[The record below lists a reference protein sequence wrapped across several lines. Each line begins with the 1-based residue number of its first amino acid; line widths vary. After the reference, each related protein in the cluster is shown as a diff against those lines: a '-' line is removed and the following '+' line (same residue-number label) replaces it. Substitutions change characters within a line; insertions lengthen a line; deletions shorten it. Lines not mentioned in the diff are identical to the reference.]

1 MAEGKVKRMWA
12 LPNAEITAPKSLLMH
27 GGTNDLVTLPCPAYL
42 IEHQKGLVLFDTG
55 CHPKIIED
63 PGYWGEIGKTL
74 PVKYSRAL
82 TLDNQI
88 KALGY
93 NLSDIKYVI
102 VSHLHLDHSGGLY
115 MFPNAKFVI
124 GANELRYA
132 VWPDPDRQW
141 AFILDDIMPTRK
153 FRWIELDTD
162 FDIFDDG
169 SLHFLLTPGHTPG
182 ESSLFVRLPNRKILL
197 VGDTTHLREALEAEA
212 TMPIDTDPAQATLSL
227 KRLKAIRDLQEA
239 TIWISHDPQD
249 WAEFPHAPT
258 AIE

>member
-55 CHPKIIED
+55 CHPKVADD
-63 PGYWGEIGKTL
+63 PGYWGEIGKVL
-74 PVKYSRAL
+74 PVKYTRDL

-93 NLSDIKYVI
+93 KLEDIKYVV

-115 MFPNAKFVI
+115 MFPNAKFII
-124 GANELRYA
+124 GRDELRYA
-132 VWPDPDRQW
+132 YWPDPDRQW
-141 AFILDDIMPTRK
+141 AFILEDLLPTRK
-153 FRWIELDTD
+153 FKWIELDTD
-162 FDIFDDG
+162 FDLFDDG
-169 SLHFLLTPGHTPG
+169 SLHFLKTPGHTPG
-182 ESSLFVRLPNRKILL
+182 ECSLFVRLPNRKILL
-197 VGDTTHLREALEAEA
+197 IGDTTHLREALENEA
-212 TMPIDTDPAQATLSL
+212 TMPIDYDPAEATLSL
-227 KRLKAIRDLQEA
+227 KRIKAIRDLQDA
-239 TIWISHDPQD
+239 TVWISHDPED
-249 WAEFPHAPT
+249 WAEFPHAPK